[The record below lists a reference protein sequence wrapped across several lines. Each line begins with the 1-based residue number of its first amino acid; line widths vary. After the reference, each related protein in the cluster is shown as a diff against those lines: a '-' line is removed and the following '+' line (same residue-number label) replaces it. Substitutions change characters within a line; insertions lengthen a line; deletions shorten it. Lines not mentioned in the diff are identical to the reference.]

1 MEKEILLVNFQVA
14 GTTHLDLT
22 LTEKSINEG
31 DKLFLLRE
39 SQNPYDR
46 NAILVLNRS
55 GAKLGYVPMVKNE
68 LVANMLD
75 NGVQLSVRLKYKEWK
90 GKSYLI
96 LGCGIYFKFSQEH
109 IDLQEFLTESKS
121 NKGGENEQ

>member
-1 MEKEILLVNFQVA
+1 MVA

-22 LTEKSINEG
+22 MVEPSLKEG

-39 SQNPYDR
+39 AQNQYDR
-46 NAILVLNRS
+46 NAILVLNRT
-55 GAKLGYVPMVKNE
+55 GTKIGYVPMVKNE
-68 LVANMLD
+68 VIANMLD

-90 GKSYLI
+90 NKTYLV

-109 IDLQEFLTESKS
+109 KDLQEFCAGNDLHSKPTD
-121 NKGGENEQ
+121 N